1 MGKGDRKWMES
12 DGVVDRWM
20 RKRRGAEEDARG
32 DGSSIG
38 VMELG
43 PEFLG
48 KGRTGVVWVVHV
60 TDKGLCLKGDGLGHG
75 GS

>member
-1 MGKGDRKWMES
+1 MES

-48 KGRTGVVWVVHV
+48 QSWGCARH
-60 TDKGLCLKGDGLGHG
+60 
-75 GS
+75 